1 MLDVHYKYKQ
11 IPMVSLEIYVVA
23 YPPLKKKKP
32 SFKQQNNLFDVN
44 LH

>member
-23 YPPLKKKKP
+23 YPPLEKKET
-32 SFKQQNNLFDVN
+32 FFQTAEQFM
-44 LH
+44 

>member
-23 YPPLKKKKP
+23 LKKKEP
-32 SFKQQNNLFDVN
+32 SFKQQNNLCDVN